1 MGKFE
6 ARSKQRATMINAL
19 GSTRTSGVIDARNII
34 QKNKRKRN
42 LELRGVD
49 SSHVDEE
56 FDEQAI
62 VKAARVSD
70 HVYTYG
76 RGRGRGGY
84 KGDLSGRGKGK
95 PVYSQPPAPTNK
107 AGNMAWVAPH
117 LQKGHTTESQP
128 EGTAPAADAA
138 APSSTSADAVADV
151 PATTAAPVV
160 ASSKGWSRG
169 RGRGRGGAKVPISN
183 KKWVAPHLQSPAV
196 APAPAAAPTAVAG
209 GP

>member
-1 MGKFE
+1 
-6 ARSKQRATMINAL
+6 MINAL

-84 KGDLSGRGKGK
+84 KGDLSGRGKGYACLADDMLLRLCLALLCIIVESSHMFEKQAVPLVEMMVIGCRK

-117 LQKGHTTESQP
+117 LQKGHTTE
-128 EGTAPAADAA
+128 
-138 APSSTSADAVADV
+138 VK
-151 PATTAAPVV
+151 ATTLLHLPHCPIVSLAAL
-160 ASSKGWSRG
+160 
-169 RGRGRGGAKVPISN
+169 
-183 KKWVAPHLQSPAV
+183 PHHS
-196 APAPAAAPTAVAG
+196 TAD
-209 GP
+209 